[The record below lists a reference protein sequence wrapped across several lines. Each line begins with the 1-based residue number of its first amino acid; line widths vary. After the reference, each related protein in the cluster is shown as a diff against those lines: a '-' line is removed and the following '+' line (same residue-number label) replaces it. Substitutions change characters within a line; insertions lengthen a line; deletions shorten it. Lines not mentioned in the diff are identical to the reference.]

1 MVLRTQFAVLR
12 RCDRTLRSVWRA
24 ESTMHQND
32 LRIEERGTQRYVS
45 SVDAQDA
52 ALPLLADALVHMIRS
67 GLDRGQYIVENG
79 VVKLREEV
87 SRE

>member
-1 MVLRTQFAVLR
+1 MQPENLI
-12 RCDRTLRSVWRA
+12 
-24 ESTMHQND
+24 
-32 LRIEERGTQRYVS
+32 IEEKGTERYVS
-45 SVDAQDA
+45 PADAQEA
-52 ALPLLADALVHMIRS
+52 ALPLLADALANMIRS